1 MCPPALPSPAGKGS
15 LVQRELSRP
24 KTATEGLSEVAG
36 YLGMISAT
44 IPTPSSHPRRRR
56 SALRRWPGWL
66 RQPSFP
72 FVGADAHIGPLL
84 GTAIDR

>member
-1 MCPPALPSPAGKGS
+1 MA
-15 LVQRELSRP
+15 
-24 KTATEGLSEVAG
+24 ATEGLSEGAG